1 MAQATQETMTP
12 KIEIVDQP
20 DEEEATGKSAFR
32 FILPIILTLSVLGV
46 FFLFKRKSRSE
57 E

>member
-1 MAQATQETMTP
+1 MAQTTQEAPMP

-20 DEEEATGKSAFR
+20 DHQEETGKSAFR
-32 FILPIILTLSVLGV
+32 FILPLILTLSLLGV
-46 FFLFKRKSRSE
+46 FFLSKRKAHAE

>member
-1 MAQATQETMTP
+1 MAQATQETTIP

-20 DEEEATGKSAFR
+20 DEQEATGKSAFR
-32 FILPIILTLSVLGV
+32 FILPIVLTLTVLSV
-46 FFLFKRKSRSE
+46 FFLFKRKSRPE

>member
-1 MAQATQETMTP
+1 MAQATQETTIP

-20 DEEEATGKSAFR
+20 DEQEATGKNAFR
-32 FILPIILTLSVLGV
+32 FILPIILTLTVLSV
-46 FFLFKRKSRSE
+46 FFLFKRKSRPE